1 MRDGIECPACGSR
14 WSECTNVYRLQFY
27 SGGRLRT
34 KLRRRRACLHCG
46 RSFYS
51 VEDLDAETE
60 TGVDQGPGRVA
71 GTAES
76 TPVAGSGEREPK
88 ITLPQNPYL

>member
-51 VEDLDAETE
+51 IEDLDAETE
-60 TGVDQGPGRVA
+60 TGVDAGRGHGAGP
-71 GTAES
+71 AES
-76 TPVAGSGEREPK
+76 TPVERSGEPK

>member
-60 TGVDQGPGRVA
+60 TGVDRGPA
-71 GTAES
+71 S
-76 TPVAGSGEREPK
+76 TPVAGSVEPK
-88 ITLPQNPYL
+88 VTLPQNPYL

>member
-1 MRDGIECPACGSR
+1 MKDGIECPACGSR
-14 WSECTNVYRLQFY
+14 FSECTNVYRLEFY
-27 SGGRLRT
+27 SGGRLRH

-60 TGVDQGPGRVA
+60 TGVDRGPGPA
-71 GTAES
+71 S
-76 TPVAGSGEREPK
+76 TPVAGSGEPK
-88 ITLPQNPYL
+88 ITLPENPYL